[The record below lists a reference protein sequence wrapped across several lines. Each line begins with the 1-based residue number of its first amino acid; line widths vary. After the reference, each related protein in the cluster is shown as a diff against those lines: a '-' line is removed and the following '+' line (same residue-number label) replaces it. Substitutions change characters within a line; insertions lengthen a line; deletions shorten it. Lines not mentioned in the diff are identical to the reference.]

1 MKVALVVPGG
11 VDRTGEYR
19 VIPALLWLIER
30 LTIQHEVH
38 VFALAQESRP
48 GTWGLRGARIHNIGQ
63 GLAIVRTIQALVREH
78 RRSGFAL
85 VHGFWAGAPGL
96 AAVVAARLLGI
107 PSLIHVAG
115 GELACLPEIGYG
127 GRQRMRDRAIVWTC
141 IRAAAV
147 STGASTPL
155 LAMAKEL
162 GYRLR
167 RLPLGVDLRAWPPKP
182 PRTRDVRRPAR
193 LVHVASLNRVK
204 DQSTLLRALAAL
216 AADNIAFHL
225 DLIGEDT
232 LSGSMELLA
241 KQLGIERQ
249 ISFHGFLIQ
258 DRVRPLV
265 EDADIMVMSSRHEA
279 GPLVLLEAAVVGVPT
294 VGTAVGHIDEWAPEA
309 AVACP
314 TADPAG
320 LARELGN
327 LLRDEPRRMRIAH
340 AAHIRALREDA
351 DFTAAQINALYE
363 EVAAGRL
370 ADMI

>member
-1 MKVALVVPGG
+1 MKLALVVPGG
-11 VDRTGEYR
+11 VDRSGEYR

-30 LTIQHEVH
+30 LAIQHEVH
-38 VFALAQESRP
+38 VFALAQEFLP
-48 GTWGLRGARIHNIGQ
+48 GTWELRGARIHNIGHNYPV
-63 GLAIVRTIQALVREH
+63 VRTIQAVVREH

-107 PSLIHVAG
+107 PSLVHVAG
-115 GELACLPEIGYG
+115 GELSCLPEIGYG

-141 IRAAAV
+141 IRAAAI
-147 STGASTPL
+147 STGASMPL
-155 LAMAKEL
+155 LAVAEEL

-167 RLPLGVDLRAWPPKP
+167 RLPLGVDLRAWPPRP
-182 PRTRDVRRPAR
+182 PRPRDMRRPAR

-216 AADNIAFHL
+216 SADNVAFHL

-232 LSGSMELLA
+232 LAGSMQSLA
-241 KQLGIERQ
+241 RQLGIERQ
-249 ISFHGFLIQ
+249 ISFHGFLTQ

-265 EDADIMVMSSRHEA
+265 ENADIMVMSSRHEA
-279 GPLVLLEAAVVGVPT
+279 GPLALLEAAVVGVPT
-294 VGTAVGHIDEWAPEA
+294 VGTAVGHIGEWAPEA

-314 TADPAG
+314 IADPMA
-320 LARELGN
+320 LARELGD

-340 AAHIRALREDA
+340 AAHMRALREDA
-351 DFTAAQINALYE
+351 DFTAAQFNALYE
-363 EVAAGRL
+363 EVAAGR
-370 ADMI
+370 AGPI